1 MIKARNRKL
10 SMLLVLAMLM
20 TMFVG
25 VGTASAAGTEY
36 ITLSAPTISTDS
48 DDFQK
53 LGRVSIDIDDVRI
66 IPEYNADEAGPT
78 GNIMQKLSAVQNAL
92 EAYEADESSENLAAL
107 RAAQNALTDA
117 IAEASGEWFTI
128 SLPNGCE
135 FEDAVGS
142 ANVLGTKSL
151 DGIKI
156 TPSDNIKVLVIKISS
171 KNSAEIKVAW
181 DASDDERDGD
191 MLVEFNGIKVKSGS
205 GNVDATFIAPGDG
218 AFPMGTATIAKIGSG
233 STTVMAKSVKTFGD
247 TGGEIDTII
256 IAENRAGVFEEDET
270 IELRLPKGF
279 EWVDSGI
286 VEGAWG
292 MAGKTYTAEI
302 KSGSDKRILVVDI
315 DEDISEDAAGRLN
328 IGTSNG
334 FFEIK
339 VNDTAKY
346 GDIYVTITSS
356 EDAVEK
362 TELLVAKYGDY
373 GVKVVEGTK
382 EEVYSGR
389 AEQELGKFY
398 IEEQIEG
405 SLIANRSLYLEL
417 PKGVKWQF
425 DGDKPVIEMKSEDGT
440 GIKKVEFSKVA
451 NTGDRK
457 LRVNFEFDNGKSFS
471 DEAVKLVVKK
481 MEVRVEPSFTGEIAV
496 TVSGNA
502 GVEGE
507 AVVAEAIKPIT
518 LKSEGPTKVEIG
530 AMNQKA
536 ADILII
542 EEVDGAIL
550 DEYLDSTIFDEEYGK
565 PQIVVSLPK
574 GVEFYDDPVVK
585 VEEGDLDIDDVDY
598 FDGYLVITI
607 DSSSSKKSVI
617 RISDVLLTVDRTVP
631 EGDVL
636 AKFAGHKVDDGEII
650 GEGCSAFVNW
660 ATEESYGNVTVA
672 TTITP
677 KQGGHA
683 KFVIGSNIY
692 EIGGIP
698 YVMDAV
704 PYIKDSRS
712 YVPMR
717 YLAQML
723 GAEVTWEQA
732 DQTVTL
738 SNSEITVVFTIGS
751 TSYTVNGEAL
761 TADVAP
767 EIVNDRSF
775 LPARFAAEA
784 FGAQVG
790 WDAALQT
797 VIIIR

>member
-1 MIKARNRKL
+1 MIKARNKKL

-36 ITLSAPTISTDS
+36 ITLTAPTISTDS

-53 LGRVSIDIDDVRI
+53 LGRVSIDIDDVRT
-66 IPEYNADEAGPT
+66 IPEVQYGDEPA
-78 GNIMQKLSAVQNAL
+78 ILAELSAVLSAKDAYDDNPNATTG
-92 EAYEADESSENLAAL
+92 ANLL
-107 RAAQNALTDA
+107 NAQDALTEA
-117 IAEASGEWFTI
+117 IADASGEWFTI
-128 SLPNGCE
+128 SLPSGCE
-135 FEDAVGS
+135 FEDPVGS
-142 ANVLGTKSL
+142 ANVLGMVPL
-151 DGIKI
+151 AGIKI
-156 TPSDNIKVLVIKISS
+156 TPSDNIEVLVIKISS
-171 KNSAEIKVAW
+171 KNSAEVKVASKSG
-181 DASDDERDGD
+181 DRDGD

-205 GNVDATFIAPGDG
+205 GNVDATFLTPGDG
-218 AFPMGTATIAKIGSG
+218 TFPMGTATIAKIGSG
-233 STTVMAKSVKTFGD
+233 ATTVMAKSVKTFGD
-247 TGGEIDTII
+247 SGGEIDTII
-256 IAENRAGVFEEDET
+256 IAENRAGVFEANET

-279 EWVDSGI
+279 TWDDSGV

-292 MAGKTYTAEI
+292 MAGKTYVAEI
-302 KSGSDKRILVVDI
+302 KSGSSDRILVVKIGSDVS
-315 DEDISEDAAGRLN
+315 DNAAGRVN
-328 IGTSNG
+328 IGTSKG
-334 FFEIK
+334 FFEIN
-339 VNDTAKY
+339 VEDTAKL
-346 GDIYVTITSS
+346 GDIYVTVSS
-356 EDAVEK
+356 NKDAVEK
-362 TELLVAKYGDY
+362 QDILVAKYGDY
-373 GVKVVEGTK
+373 GVLVEEGTT

-405 SLIANRSLYLEL
+405 SLIANRSMYFEL

-425 DGDKPVIEMKSEDGT
+425 ENGDPVIEMKSEDGT
-440 GIKKVEFSKVA
+440 GLKTNSVKFTKVA

-457 LRVNFEFDNGKSFS
+457 VRVNFEFDNNSSFS
-471 DEAVKLVVKK
+471 DEAVKLVVKD

-550 DEYLDSTIFDEEYGK
+550 DEYLDSTIFDEEYGT

-585 VEEGDLDIDDVDY
+585 VEEGDLEIDDVDY

-617 RISDVLLTVDRTVP
+617 RISDVFLTVDRTVP

-636 AKFAGHKVDDGEII
+636 AKFAGHKVENSEII

-660 ATEESYGNVTVA
+660 ATEESYGNVVAA

-677 KQGGHA
+677 SQGGHA

-738 SNSEITVVFTIGS
+738 SNKETTVVFTIGS
-751 TSYTVNGEAL
+751 TTYTVNGEAK

-767 EIVNDRSF
+767 EIVNDRAF

-790 WDAALQT
+790 WDEALQT